1 MAVLFLLCSHV
12 VKLGGWQFML
22 RRLRS
27 VIESA
32 ANVGTA
38 YYGGV
43 FGFWSLWPR
52 LLILGKAFT
61 MLFGCVYRWTK
72 KNRSVIW
79 HITAPYEAEEMGLT
93 GLNLS
98 NFEDEKTQDE

>member
-43 FGFWSLWPR
+43 FGFWSLWPSTFNLR
-52 LLILGKAFT
+52 QGFYYVVWLCLSLD
-61 MLFGCVYRWTK
+61 K
-72 KNRSVIW
+72 K
-79 HITAPYEAEEMGLT
+79 E
-93 GLNLS
+93 
-98 NFEDEKTQDE
+98 